1 MPVKPPQPAPEP
13 AFFDDPAIDNLLAV
27 VLALGAELWVQRE
40 RLRVIEQLLA
50 KQGSVTTEMIERYE
64 PSDEERERTRVER
77 EAFVERI
84 YGVLARQT
92 VKATPDD

>member
-1 MPVKPPQPAPEP
+1 MSEKPPQPAPEP
-13 AFFDDPAIDNLLAV
+13 AFFDDPTIDNLLAV

-50 KQGSVTTEMIERYE
+50 EKGSISSEMIEQHR
-64 PSDEERERTRVER
+64 PSDEERERTRIDR
-77 EAFVERI
+77 DAFVERI
-84 YGVLARQT
+84 FGVLGRPT